1 MGRIQLNLYVQ
12 PGMVEAYVNF
22 KDKLGN
28 FKLRMAMIDTGAE
41 QSLFPLKFLELYE
54 HTIINPNLVIDQA
67 GIAKQGFAAVEAIVT
82 LYFEDIQ
89 GNRSSE
95 MAVRAWFAD
104 TEEIIIGFQDVLDRA
119 RLTIDY
125 LETRTGWIE
134 F

>member
-1 MGRIQLNLYVQ
+1 
-12 PGMVEAYVNF
+12 
-22 KDKLGN
+22 
-28 FKLRMAMIDTGAE
+28 
-41 QSLFPLKFLELYE
+41 
-54 HTIINPNLVIDQA
+54 
-67 GIAKQGFAAVEAIVT
+67 
-82 LYFEDIQ
+82 
-89 GNRSSE
+89 

>member
-67 GIAKQGFAAVEAIVT
+67 GIAKQGLPNRDLRRLRLSSRFTLKIYKEIEALKWLFVHGSRIP
-82 LYFEDIQ
+82 
-89 GNRSSE
+89 RK
-95 MAVRAWFAD
+95 
-104 TEEIIIGFQDVLDRA
+104 
-119 RLTIDY
+119 
-125 LETRTGWIE
+125 
-134 F
+134 